1 MLRKIFRSFQVGAIP
16 DRPAPSTEEEDAHE
30 AALVE
35 TEAEMSAHA
44 MMTAC
49 VEAMPGAIASFR
61 LSPEGIGSFPYGSGN
76 FEDIFGFP
84 PEESAADLPTM
95 RSRVHPDDLERIHAA
110 IATSAAQLTMY
121 HEEYRILHPIK
132 GAIWIEVHS
141 MPTRE
146 RDGSII
152 WHGYVCDVTARKRAE
167 EELRLSEARHRAFFD
182 ANLIGVCYGNA
193 ANAAITEAN
202 DKYLEML
209 GYTRE
214 DLNAKRINWRE
225 LTPPEYAVENEAAIA
240 ELIATGKNARPTEK
254 EYFRKDGSRLPVLVA
269 RALLDRDRQDGVAF
283 ILDISEL
290 KEKEARLREVHRGQL
305 AMMRS
310 MAVGIAHEINQPLAA
325 TATYLRVLPRLLEVD
340 PAQRPANVSETVKK
354 AVAQVM
360 RAGEIVSRLRSFI
373 AHGEPD
379 KVRVHMHELILEA
392 MESVVAVAQE
402 KKIVITLDLGA
413 ASSEVLADRVQIV
426 QVLINLLR
434 NAKEAMEHVA
444 ERGLTISTRSTEADV
459 RIDIADTGVG
469 LSEKRRSAL
478 FVPFVTT
485 KPSGM
490 GVGLSI
496 SREIIEAHHG
506 RIWADENPEGQ
517 GAMFS
522 FTLPLVGRDAEKP
535 GGEIDVSGECRPV
548 DARA

>member
-1 MLRKIFRSFQVGAIP
+1 MLRKFFRSFQMETIP
-16 DRPAPSTEEEDAHE
+16 DRPEPSIEQQDAQKAAPAER
-30 AALVE
+30 
-35 TEAEMSAHA
+35 EAEMSAHA

-61 LSPEGIGSFPYGSGN
+61 FTPDGIGSFPYGSAN
-76 FEDIFGFP
+76 FEEIFGFP

-95 RSRVHPDDLERIHAA
+95 RSRIHPDDIERIDAA
-110 IATSAAQLTMY
+110 IATSAAQLTKY
-121 HEEYRILHPIK
+121 HEEYRFLHPTK

-182 ANLIGVCYGNA
+182 ANLIGVCYA
-193 ANAAITEAN
+193 SATDATITEAN

-214 DLNAKRINWRE
+214 DLKAKRINWRE
-225 LTPPEYAVENEAAIA
+225 LTPPEYAVMNEAAMA
-240 ELIATGKNARPTEK
+240 EVIATGKNARPTEK

-269 RALLDRDRQDGVAF
+269 RAILDRDTMNGVAF

-290 KEKEARLREVHRGQL
+290 KEKEARLREAHRGQL

-310 MAVGIAHEINQPLAA
+310 MALGIAHEINQPLAA
-325 TATYLRVLPRLLEVD
+325 TATYLRVLPRLLEID
-340 PAQRPANVSETVKK
+340 PAQRPASVLETVKK

-379 KVRVHMHELILEA
+379 KLRVNMHELILEA
-392 MESVVAVAQE
+392 MEPVVAVAHE
-402 KKIVITLDLGA
+402 KQIAISLDLGA
-413 ASSEVLADRVQIV
+413 SSSEVLADRVQIM
-426 QVLINLLR
+426 QVLINLIR
-434 NAKEAMEHVA
+434 NAKEAMEHVV
-444 ERGLTISTRSTEADV
+444 ERGLVITTRSNEADV
-459 RIDIADTGVG
+459 RVDIADTGVG
-469 LSEKRRSAL
+469 LSEKRRNAL
-478 FVPFVTT
+478 FVPFATT

-506 RIWADENPEGQ
+506 RIWAEENPEGH

-522 FTLPLVGRDAEKP
+522 FTLPLVGREAEKSND
-535 GGEIDVSGECRPV
+535 EIDSREDCRRV